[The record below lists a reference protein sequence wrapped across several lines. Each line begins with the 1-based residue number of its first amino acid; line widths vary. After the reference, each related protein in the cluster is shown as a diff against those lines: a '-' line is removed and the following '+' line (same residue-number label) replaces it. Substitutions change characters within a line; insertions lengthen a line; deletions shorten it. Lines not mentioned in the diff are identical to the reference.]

1 MDNWTTAFKD
11 DLKPIPNLMR
21 PLGLRFMLPLA
32 EVPPRGWEASL
43 SRPSFPAPLCLLR
56 PFHIFHSMEFSQPA
70 IPSMFLTSLKTQ
82 LETSFRGN
90 LKYVDMICGSPTGR
104 NFKTRSMLL
113 DQSCFQEW
121 LIENNNNNHKK
132 ITKNKQTEK
141 SQIQQRFIQ
150 ASISWKTEW
159 KAPSISIHGF
169 FYFGQLSLHMC

>member
-1 MDNWTTAFKD
+1 
-11 DLKPIPNLMR
+11 MR

-43 SRPSFPAPLCLLR
+43 SRLSFPAPLCLLR

-132 ITKNKQTEK
+132 NNKKQTNKEVTNSAKIYPSFNFLEDWMK
-141 SQIQQRFIQ
+141 S
-150 ASISWKTEW
+150 SIY
-159 KAPSISIHGF
+159 
-169 FYFGQLSLHMC
+169 FYTWILLLWPTLTTYVLTLCRCHPYLVGYL